1 MATHDV
7 TLGIGDVSG
16 MFYHAPAGT
25 ALPATADAT
34 LNEVWAEVGYVSQDG
49 LTVSINASTESI
61 KDWGNRIVRVL
72 VTDSE
77 ETAQASVIT
86 TTQETLATV
95 LGADNVAA
103 ADGTI
108 TAGLTLA
115 TLPPEEAFLFRMKDG
130 DDMIIVGC
138 TKGQVTALESLSF
151 QPSSAI
157 SWTPTIT
164 ALEGTL
170 KLITTTSSS
179 AASGS
184 DSSAASGSDSS
195 AASGEG

>member
-7 TLGIGDVSG
+7 KLGIGDVSG

-25 ALPATADAT
+25 ALPTTADAA
-34 LNEVWAEVGYVSQDG
+34 LAAAWKEVGYVSQDG
-49 LTVSINASTESI
+49 LTVTVNASTDAI
-61 KDWGNRIVRVL
+61 KDWSNRIVRML

-86 TTQETLATV
+86 TTEETLATV
-95 LGADNVAA
+95 LGEDNVAA
-103 ADGTI
+103 AGGTI
-108 TAGLTLA
+108 TAALTLA

-138 TKGQVTALESLSF
+138 TKGQVTGLENLSF
-151 QPSSAI
+151 APGSAI

-164 ALEGTL
+164 VLEGTL
-170 KLITTTSSS
+170 KLISTSGSTSS
-179 AASGS
+179 
-184 DSSAASGSDSS
+184 
-195 AASGEG
+195 